1 MGAAMRSMIGAMAH
15 TTYCSASRCLNQF
28 RRQPLFRRVS
38 LPQEA
43 ADFCGSD
50 ASRDAGKNVFIIL
63 QTRHHHAR
71 ASAQACLRT
80 VAFACVGF
88 FACSNIVI
96 AQSPDSQTTSHTSHQ
111 KTTPRPIETADA
123 QARANEIRGAL
134 RDGGR
139 YAAIMLLDDQGRA
152 RGDYDSVRGEW
163 LEYEPAWHTGQ
174 LIWGLLDAHRVTG
187 DAALLAAARRGGE
200 WWTALELREPH
211 ALAGM
216 LNAAHGGPLGKLINF
231 TTLSDG
237 TPGLYALSRATGNA
251 RYADVAT
258 RAGDWSLRHLY
269 LEREALLYNIVDP
282 TTGNVWKDRSPHHP
296 DAKPA
301 TLTQVARPNIEG
313 FLFLDMYRHTG
324 KPEYRKAFLN
334 LADGLLR
341 RQSPSGFWMDFEP
354 NDPKSGKI
362 HPRFNLWYAEALI
375 EAYEETRD
383 RRYLDAAART
393 ARAMATLQRTDGAI
407 FYDNALD
414 KDGEIRT
421 RERSLTGS
429 ATAFAGIVWLRLRD
443 HGIDEFDAQIERS
456 LRWLLNNRYPA
467 NHPDPNLRGGFL
479 ETWVKASD
487 DGTRI
492 QVRDIATAFAL
503 RFLAAYHDRCC
514 ASANRAKSG
523 TAGRGAMPI
532 SSGRA
537 SLGQATNSGRT
548 TASGGTNAAE
558 FTLGETPAGATQ
570 ANTMPGAMAQVPG
583 HLPSRTRLDLSGT
596 WRYIVDPFDLG
607 RKKPHSVRR
616 NLPKDL
622 KAVPGGELIEYDWDV
637 ARTMRVPSD
646 WNTEVPE
653 LEWYEG
659 VVWYRRTFDAP
670 ASGERHALYFEGANY
685 RTEVWLNGEKLGVHD
700 GGFTPFAFEVSGRLR
715 AAGNSLVVAVDNA
728 RKPDRIPA
736 MDFDWFNYGG
746 ITRPVHLLSL
756 PKAYVHDARL
766 WLDDSSGQPM
776 LRADIRVDG
785 APAGDE
791 ARIALPELGIDT
803 TIPIDEEGRA
813 RLATP
818 LPNTLRR
825 WSPDDPKLYRVE
837 ITIAQDRIEERIG
850 LRTIAVRGR
859 DILLNGKPIYLEGI
873 SIHEERF
880 GADGGRPR
888 NADDI
893 AALLRA
899 AKALDANFV
908 RLAHYPHSETAT
920 RLADEMGLLVW
931 SEIPV
936 YWEEIGYA
944 NPDVYSLA
952 ERMMAANIARDFNR
966 ASVVTWSVANETPR
980 NAARNAFLA
989 TLIQSVRADDPTRP
1003 VSAALNKNPEVNKTV
1018 TVNDPLGAEL
1028 DLIAI
1033 NTYEGW
1039 YGKRSTAQIGEVSYR
1054 SVYDKP
1060 LLFSEFGAD
1069 AKRGFVGDA
1078 TQRWSEGYQAA
1089 LYSETLRAIAA
1100 TPEARGISPWILKD
1114 FRSPRRFHGIYQD
1127 YWNRKGVVDEFGKR
1141 KAAFEVL
1148 RRHYRGGPAAAP
1160 APPPAAAN
1168 D

>member
-1 MGAAMRSMIGAMAH
+1 MCALLLVAVCNASAGIAGEPAPAHRAAPRAIA
-15 TTYCSASRCLNQF
+15 
-28 RRQPLFRRVS
+28 
-38 LPQEA
+38 A
-43 ADFCGSD
+43 ADAPALD
-50 ASRDAGKNVFIIL
+50 R
-63 QTRHHHAR
+63 
-71 ASAQACLRT
+71 
-80 VAFACVGF
+80 
-88 FACSNIVI
+88 
-96 AQSPDSQTTSHTSHQ
+96 
-111 KTTPRPIETADA
+111 
-123 QARANEIRGAL
+123 EIREAL

-139 YAAIMLLDDQGRA
+139 YAATVLLDDKGRA

-174 LIWGLLDAHRVTG
+174 LIWGLLEAHRVNG

-200 WWTALELREPH
+200 WWIGLELRQPSPI
-211 ALAGM
+211 AGM
-216 LNAAHGGPLGKLINF
+216 LDAAHGGPLGPLINF

-237 TPGLYALSRATGNA
+237 TPGLFALSRVTGDR

-282 TTGNVWKDRSPHHP
+282 ATGAIWKDRSPHHP

-313 FLFLDMYRHTG
+313 FLFLDMHRHTG

-341 RQSPSGFWMDFEP
+341 RQSPNGLWMDFEP

-375 EAYEETRD
+375 EAYEEGGD
-383 RRYLDAAART
+383 RRHLDAAVRT
-393 ARAMATLQRTDGAI
+393 ARTMARLQRDDGAI
-407 FYDNALD
+407 FYDNAID
-414 KDGEIRT
+414 AGGAIRT

-429 ATAFAGIVWLRLRD
+429 AVAFAGIVWLRLRD
-443 HGIDEFDAQIERS
+443 HGYDEFDPHIDRS
-456 LRWLLNNRYPA
+456 LRWLLANRYPA
-467 NHPDPNLRGGFL
+467 RHPDPNLRGGFL
-479 ETWVKASD
+479 ETWTKTGD

-514 ASANRAKSG
+514 V
-523 TAGRGAMPI
+523 
-532 SSGRA
+532 RA
-537 SLGQATNSGRT
+537 SGAATRAAGATSARANPGSLAG
-548 TASGGTNAAE
+548 AGAAE
-558 FTLGETPAGATQ
+558 FTPGETPTGTSQTA
-570 ANTMPGAMAQVPG
+570 TMPGAMARVPG

-622 KAVPGGELIEYDWDV
+622 KAVPGGELIEYDWDE
-637 ARTMRVPSD
+637 ARTIRVPSD
-646 WNTEVPE
+646 WNTEVPA

-659 VVWYRRTFDAP
+659 VVWYRRLFDAP
-670 ASGERHALYFEGANY
+670 AGGERHVLYFEGANY

-715 AAGNSLVVAVDNA
+715 PRGNSLVVAVDSTRRA
-728 RKPDRIPA
+728 DRIPA

-756 PKAYVHDARL
+756 PRTHVQDARL
-766 WLDDSSGQPM
+766 WLDERDGRPRLQAHVRIDGG
-776 LRADIRVDG
+776 RAG
-785 APAGDE
+785 E
-791 ARIALPELGIDT
+791 AVRIAVPELGIDT
-803 TIPIDEEGRA
+803 SATIDDQGQV
-813 RLATP
+813 RLTAP
-818 LPNTLRR
+818 LPATLRR
-825 WSPDDPKLYRVE
+825 WSPDDPKRYRVE
-837 ITIAQDRIEERIG
+837 IAVAGDRVEERVG

-859 DILLNGKPIYLEGI
+859 DILLNGKPVYLEGI

-880 GADGGRPR
+880 GAVGGRPR
-888 NADDI
+888 NPADI

-899 AKALDANFV
+899 AKDLGANFV
-908 RLAHYPHSETAT
+908 RLAHYPHSETAV

-936 YWEEIGYA
+936 YWEEIAYA
-944 NPDVYSLA
+944 DPDVYALA
-952 ERMMAANIARDFNR
+952 ERMMAVNIARDFNR
-966 ASVVTWSVANETPR
+966 ASVITWSVANETPR
-980 NAARNAFLA
+980 NAARLAFLA
-989 TLIQSVRADDPTRP
+989 TLIQSVRTDDPTRP
-1003 VSAALNKNPEVNKTV
+1003 VSAALNKNPEVHKVV
-1018 TVNDPLGAEL
+1018 TVDDPLGAEL

-1039 YGKRSTAQIGEVSYR
+1039 YGKRTTAQIGEVRYR
-1054 SVYDKP
+1054 NLYDKP

-1069 AKRGFVGDA
+1069 AKRGFAGGA
-1078 TQRWSEGYQAA
+1078 TLRWSEGYQAA
-1089 LYSETLRAIAA
+1089 LYAETLQAIAT
-1100 TPEARGISPWILKD
+1100 TPEARGVSPWILKD

-1127 YWNRKGVVDEFGKR
+1127 YWNRKGLVDEFGKR

-1148 RRHYRGGPAAAP
+1148 RRFYRDNPQPAQGAS
-1160 APPPAAAN
+1160 
-1168 D
+1168 DD